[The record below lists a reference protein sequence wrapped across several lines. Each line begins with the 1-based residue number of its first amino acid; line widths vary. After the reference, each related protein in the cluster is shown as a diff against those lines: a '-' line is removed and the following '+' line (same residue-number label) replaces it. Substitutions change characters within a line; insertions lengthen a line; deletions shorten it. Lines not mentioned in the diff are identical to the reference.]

1 MSSRHVAAANAVRAG
16 FQYADRT
23 LPDRAGNRVGHEPA
37 LPAVAGSSPWGYDH
51 SMSKS
56 SLPGDPKSAL
66 PPSLQQADH
75 LKRLG
80 LAAAEELRKTV
91 RSHLTDLFAA
101 FVQKLPADFTEMAF
115 GAGDLQAQHAFGELA
130 MLVAEKGAGWLDAYV
145 QRVDAGLVGGDQ
157 ARREVP
163 GQAQNSEASV
173 VSANAELRA
182 ESLHRRTVGELDARV
197 DRLRLMLYIP
207 IYTRALA
214 PASLVRT
221 LQETANEIDWPATQ
235 RQVLFQRFDDAVV
248 PQLGQMYES
257 LIASIKVISTAAVRA
272 TQEGPAPAAAAPAP
286 QPMPSVSAPS
296 VTPPV
301 MRREPAPA
309 PQVDSSTV
317 SMLQNFA
324 GKAGDG
330 TYNDG
335 SLAADL
341 LSMTGPHVVSASA
354 DDPRWIPLQ
363 RMSLAGRFIN
373 EAISD
378 ALVPEELRA
387 QHESVRFPVVKSALA
402 DSTLFTAATHPIN
415 SLVNDLML
423 KSASARLT
431 GNAEAR
437 RAVERLQQVLVQ
449 FDLSPEFVREAML
462 TQAPIDEAQ
471 IQRFFEWK
479 KEEAEQRRQAI
490 INEVRR
496 LVMRQV
502 EMATF
507 GRNVPEPA
515 MKFLTSAWGPL
526 LMKRLANHGADH
538 EQWKGALKLMEELI
552 DEVDQPFPD
561 QDREPWDRL
570 MKTLAEGLTAVGM
583 AADRVASSIS
593 ILQAARPG
601 R

>member
-1 MSSRHVAAANAVRAG
+1 
-16 FQYADRT
+16 
-23 LPDRAGNRVGHEPA
+23 
-37 LPAVAGSSPWGYDH
+37 
-51 SMSKS
+51 MSKS
-56 SLPGDPKSAL
+56 SLPGDPKSAV
-66 PPSLQQADH
+66 PPSLLQADH

-91 RSHLTDLFAA
+91 RSNLTDLFAA
-101 FVQKLPADFTEMAF
+101 FVQRLPADFTEMAF
-115 GAGDLQAQHAFGELA
+115 AASDLQAQHAFGELA
-130 MLVAEKGAGWLDAYV
+130 MLVAEKGAGWLESYV
-145 QRVDAGLVGGDQ
+145 QRVDAAIIGGEV

-163 GQAQNSEASV
+163 GQPQNSEASAA
-173 VSANAELRA
+173 SANAELRA

-221 LQETANEIDWPATQ
+221 LQETATEIGWPVGQ
-235 RQVLFQRFDDAVV
+235 RQVLFQRFDEAVV
-248 PQLGQMYES
+248 PQLGSMYDS
-257 LIASIKVISTAAVRA
+257 LIASIKVISTAATRA
-272 TQEGPAPAAAAPAP
+272 TQEGPAPVTAPVPAAAPAASP
-286 QPMPSVSAPS
+286 PVSAPS
-296 VTPPV
+296 VAPPV
-301 MRREPAPA
+301 MRREPVPP
-309 PQVDSSTV
+309 PQVDQSTV

-324 GKAGDG
+324 GKAVDG

-341 LSMTGPHVVSASA
+341 LSLTGPHVLPGVA
-354 DDPRWIPLQ
+354 DDQRWVPLQ

-373 EAISD
+373 EAIAD

-479 KEEAEQRRQAI
+479 KEEAEARRQAI

-538 EQWKGALKLMEELI
+538 EQWKEGLRLMEELI

-561 QDREPWDRL
+561 QDTEPWDRL
-570 MKTLAEGLTAVGM
+570 MKTLAEGLAAVGM
-583 AADRVASSIS
+583 AAERVAASIAG
-593 ILQAARPG
+593 LQAARPAH
-601 R
+601 

>member
-1 MSSRHVAAANAVRAG
+1 
-16 FQYADRT
+16 
-23 LPDRAGNRVGHEPA
+23 
-37 LPAVAGSSPWGYDH
+37 
-51 SMSKS
+51 MSKS
-56 SLPGDPKSAL
+56 SLPGDPKSAV
-66 PPSLQQADH
+66 PPSLLQADH

-91 RSHLTDLFAA
+91 RSNLTDLFAA
-101 FVQKLPADFTEMAF
+101 FVQRLPADFTEMAF
-115 GAGDLQAQHAFGELA
+115 AASDLQAQHAFGELA
-130 MLVAEKGAGWLDAYV
+130 MLVAEKGAGWLESYV
-145 QRVDAGLVGGDQ
+145 QRIDTGLVGGEM

-163 GQAQNSEASV
+163 GQPQDSEASAA
-173 VSANAELRA
+173 SANAELRA

-221 LQETANEIDWPATQ
+221 LQETATEIGWPANQ
-235 RQVLFQRFDDAVV
+235 RQVLFQRFDEAVV
-248 PQLGQMYES
+248 PQLAPMYDS

-272 TQEGPAPAAAAPAP
+272 TQEGPAPVTAAAAAPVTPAP
-286 QPMPSVSAPS
+286 AAAPPSAPS

-301 MRREPAPA
+301 MRRDPP
-309 PQVDSSTV
+309 PQVDQSTV

-324 GKAGDG
+324 GKAVDG

-341 LSMTGPHVVSASA
+341 LSLTGPHVVAGAA
-354 DDPRWIPLQ
+354 DDPRWVPLQ

-373 EAISD
+373 EAIAD

-479 KEEAEQRRQAI
+479 KEEAEARRQAI

-538 EQWKGALKLMEELI
+538 EQWKEGLRLMEELI

-561 QDREPWDRL
+561 KDTEPWERL
-570 MKTLAEGLTAVGM
+570 MKTLAEGLAAVGM
-583 AADRVASSIS
+583 AAERVAASIAS
-593 ILQAARPG
+593 LQAARPAH
-601 R
+601 

>member
-1 MSSRHVAAANAVRAG
+1 
-16 FQYADRT
+16 
-23 LPDRAGNRVGHEPA
+23 
-37 LPAVAGSSPWGYDH
+37 
-51 SMSKS
+51 MSKS
-56 SLPGDPKSAL
+56 SLPGDPKPAV

-91 RSHLTDLFAA
+91 RSHLTDVFAG
-101 FVQKLPADFTEMAF
+101 FVQRLPADFTEMAF
-115 GAGDLQAQHAFGELA
+115 AASDLQVQHAFGELA
-130 MLVAEKGAGWLDAYV
+130 MLVAERGAGWLEAYV
-145 QRVDAGLVGGDQ
+145 QRIDTGMVGGDV

-163 GQAQNSEASV
+163 GEPQNSEASM

-221 LQETANEIDWPATQ
+221 LQETATEIGWPATH
-235 RQVLFQRFDDAVV
+235 RQVLFQRFDDVVV
-248 PQLGQMYES
+248 PQLGQMYDS

-272 TQEGPAPAAAAPAP
+272 TQEGPAPATAAGPAP
-286 QPMPSVSAPS
+286 QAAPSPSNAPS

-301 MRREPAPA
+301 MRREPAPP

-324 GKAGDG
+324 GQAVDG
-330 TYNDG
+330 SYNDS

-538 EQWKGALKLMEELI
+538 EQWKQGLKLMEELI

-570 MKTLAEGLTAVGM
+570 MKTLAEGLAAVGM
-583 AADRVASSIS
+583 AADRVAASIN
-593 ILQAARPG
+593 ILQAARPAH
-601 R
+601 